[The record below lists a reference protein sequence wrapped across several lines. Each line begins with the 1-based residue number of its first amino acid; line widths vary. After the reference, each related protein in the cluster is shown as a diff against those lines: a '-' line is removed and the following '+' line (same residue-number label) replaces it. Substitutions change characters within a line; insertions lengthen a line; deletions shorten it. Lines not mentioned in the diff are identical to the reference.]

1 MGCSG
6 SSDSIKDGKIHPTD
20 IDVVLEFNNEAL
32 ILMEVKR
39 INNKIPIG
47 QRLVLERI
55 CNNWRTSKSIALY
68 VTHNFKQ
75 DELDIPLQKCFVS
88 GYYYNKKWYDVK
100 EEPLKLVDISAN
112 TVVNLLANI
121 AICILA
127 TFVFWCG
134 LIR

>member
-1 MGCSG
+1 MTLIRNSKQVRQTIDFTG
-6 SSDSIKDGKIHPTD
+6 IKDGKIHPTD
-20 IDVVLEFNNEAL
+20 IDVVLEFNNKAL

-100 EEPLKLVDISAN
+100 EEPLKLFLSKVSKKW
-112 TVVNLLANI
+112 NI
-121 AICILA
+121 NKFKI
-127 TFVFWCG
+127 
-134 LIR
+134 